1 MSEANDPV
9 PKAAPDPNMKFFY
22 FLACGQT
29 VFLRDGSKVVE
40 VLTSNTLVITE
51 TPNVKARDIGRV
63 QQALQMNCHKKMNEQ
78 ESKPVKIIDVV
89 ILSISSLGNMSQQEF
104 EANSMLET
112 VRAQQE
118 APTAP
123 IQ

>member
-9 PKAAPDPNMKFFY
+9 PLAAPDANMKFFY

-40 VLTSNTLVITE
+40 VLTSNTLVISE
-51 TPNVKARDIGRV
+51 TQTVKARDIGRV
-63 QQALQMNCHKKMNEQ
+63 QQALQMNCHKKMAEQ
-78 ESKPVKIIDVV
+78 EPKPVKIIDVV
-89 ILSISSLGNMSQQEF
+89 IMSISFLGHMSQSEF
-104 EANSMLET
+104 EIDSMLET
-112 VRAQQE
+112 VRARQE
-118 APTAP
+118 AAEAP